1 MPGKNF
7 RFFFLLIIDA
17 ILINLAIYITLLLRF
32 DANVPVQYLLNYL
45 ELIPLV
51 TVVTIFFLV
60 AMKLYNRIWEYASIG
75 ELLTILQAV
84 TYSTVVI
91 LLIIY
96 LFDLPVLPRSVYI
109 GSFLMINALIG
120 ASRISWRIIR
130 DILQNSNVANRRRVL
145 IIGAGDAGAMV
156 VREIQNNPQIKLRAV
171 GIVDDDQKK
180 RKMILSGVPV
190 LGNRNHIPLLVR
202 DLQADEIIIAMPSAS
217 GQTIRE
223 ILEIARTTPARVKIL
238 PGIYNS
244 LSSSVIAHIR
254 DVNMEDLLRRE
265 PINIDIE
272 DIAAYISGRTVMV
285 TGAGGSIGS
294 ELCRQILSAC
304 PARMVMVDNC
314 ENNLF
319 EIEQELSREG
329 NPKQIC
335 PELLDVK
342 DRSSLEEVFKKYH
355 PQVVFHAAAYK
366 HVPMME
372 RHPDEAFNNNVIGTR
387 NTAEMADSYGVQTFI
402 LVSTDKA
409 VNPTSVMGASK
420 RLAEL
425 IIKDINRT
433 SKTRFAAVRFG
444 NVLGSRGSVIPTFIK
459 QIENGGPVTVT
470 HPDMTR
476 YFMTIPEAVQLIIQA
491 GAMAEGSEIFVL
503 DMGLPVNINDL
514 ACDLINLTGLEP
526 GKDIQ
531 IKYTGIRPG
540 EKLYEELFTDR
551 EGMASTKHQRIFI
564 SRKPIDESYI
574 NIGKTLQTFAKSGI
588 HSRTEII
595 ELIMTLL
602 PEYQVPEDIKTNE
615 EQHYTPEYI
624 TSEQKKLGVV

>member
-60 AMKLYNRIWEYASIG
+60 VMKLYNRIWEYASIG

-190 LGNRNHIPLLVR
+190 LGNRNRIPLLVR

-304 PARMVMVDNC
+304 PAHLVMVDNC

-319 EIEQELSREG
+319 DIEQELSREG

-342 DRSSLEEVFKKYH
+342 DRSRLEEVFKKYH